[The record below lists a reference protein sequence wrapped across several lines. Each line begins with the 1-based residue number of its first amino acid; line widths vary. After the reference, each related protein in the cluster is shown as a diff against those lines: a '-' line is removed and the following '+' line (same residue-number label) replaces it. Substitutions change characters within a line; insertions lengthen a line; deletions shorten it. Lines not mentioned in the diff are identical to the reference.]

1 MNLFFVVLVFLSCE
15 MADSSQ
21 SSNPGP
27 VKSVWGVPLQT
38 HFTSPSLS
46 EVMSE
51 QLANDLTEKEEKSEL
66 KKLVDQMRMV
76 EDRAEVDGACASDTL
91 EVGNFVL
98 EESDDCTDDLLIAQM
113 LQLQFD
119 QVGALAMRR
128 CLYLL
133 LRHLT

>member
-1 MNLFFVVLVFLSCE
+1 ME
-15 MADSSQ
+15 DSSK

-38 HFTSPSLS
+38 HFNSPSLS

-66 KKLVDQMRMV
+66 KKLVEQIKNSND
-76 EDRAEVDGACASDTL
+76 EVDGACS
-91 EVGNFVL
+91 GNIVF
-98 EESDDCTDDLLIAQM
+98 EDEANDCTDDLLIAQM

-119 QVGALAMRR
+119 QVGCLELSVGLNRR
-128 CLYLL
+128 
-133 LRHLT
+133 RD

>member
-1 MNLFFVVLVFLSCE
+1 
-15 MADSSQ
+15 MAESSK

-38 HFTSPSLS
+38 HFNSPSLS

-66 KKLVDQMRMV
+66 KKLVEQIRKADG
-76 EDRAEVDGACASDTL
+76 EVDGACSGSTL
-91 EVGNFVL
+91 EVENFVL
-98 EESDDCTDDLLIAQM
+98 EDESNDCTDDLLIAQM

-119 QVGALAMRR
+119 QV
-128 CLYLL
+128 
-133 LRHLT
+133 

>member
-1 MNLFFVVLVFLSCE
+1 ME
-15 MADSSQ
+15 DSSK

-38 HFTSPSLS
+38 HFNSPSLS

-66 KKLVDQMRMV
+66 KKLVEQIKNSND
-76 EDRAEVDGACASDTL
+76 DVDGACSGNAL
-91 EVGNFVL
+91 EIDNFVF
-98 EESDDCTDDLLIAQM
+98 EDEANDCTDDLLIAQM

-119 QVGALAMRR
+119 QVGCLELSVGLNRR
-128 CLYLL
+128 
-133 LRHLT
+133 RD